1 MFGAPCMGTDP
12 GQPPSRARIIL
23 AVLVGLAGSFLAARS
38 MPLLASR
45 PAPEEEARPQAPKPY
60 EPPTRATAREG
71 EAFFESRDVAPVKI
85 ACADCH
91 LIQHPQT
98 PAPDDRIRPG
108 HNLFDAFGRGAWWN
122 NKITTD
128 CGEAAEVCIKRFMGA
143 GELPPRARVG
153 LVKLMKETNAPWS
166 TPLTILRV
174 PAGRTDVSGGDA
186 SRGAALFDR
195 ACAWCHPG
203 GGAASSG
210 PSLLESKMTPQEIG
224 ETIREGGERM
234 PFFQADIL
242 GEQETADI
250 AAYTYSLRSP
260 GH

>member
-1 MFGAPCMGTDP
+1 MFGAPCMGTDS
-12 GQPPSRARIIL
+12 GQPGGTLR
-23 AVLVGLAGSFLAARS
+23 AVLALAVGLAGSFLAARS
-38 MPLLASR
+38 MPLQASR
-45 PAPEEEARPQAPKPY
+45 PEPEESSARAPKIY

-71 EAFFESRDVAPVKI
+71 EEFFLSRDAAPVKI

-91 LIQHPQT
+91 LIQNPQS
-98 PAPDDRIRPG
+98 PPPDDRIRPG

-122 NKITTD
+122 NRITTD

-143 GELPPRARVG
+143 DELSPRARVG
-153 LVKLMKETNAPWS
+153 LVKFMMETEAPFS
-166 TPLTILRV
+166 TPLTLLRV

-186 SRGAALFDR
+186 ARGEDLFRR

-210 PSLLESKMTPQEIG
+210 ISLLESKMTPQEIG

-242 GEQETADI
+242 GEQEAADI
-250 AAYTYSLRSP
+250 AAYTFSIRPSRR
-260 GH
+260 